1 VAQLQYYYSGKNS
14 LDSVKDN
21 NASNAGLVSGIT
33 RYTYDGNGNML
44 TAANTANTGQNKSF
58 TYNILNLPNVV
69 TVPNGTDT
77 YTYDAEG
84 NKLRRV
90 SVIGGVTKTTDYIGG
105 IEYDNSSTAIGFM
118 QTEEGK
124 AVPNGTTNYDY
135 NCYLGDNLGNT
146 RVTFGAKTAAAVV
159 YQQDDYYPF
168 GLEILRTSPIPNP
181 KNEYLY
187 NKKELQEDF
196 TDYDYGARFYD
207 PVIVRWGVVDTYA
220 EHPDQVDLSPYVY
233 VADNPINTEDPDG
246 NCPPCDVPDD
256 SPGVLSVAGNFLGGI
271 GQSVIG
277 TVTGAVHA
285 VLHPVETVTGLAS
298 LANPVTA
305 AVNGTLA
312 VMKIEGQWKN
322 GNADVKANMIGN
334 GVGDVAQLFIGTEEI
349 KATTEALKIT
359 QGADAANILA
369 KTDKVFVP
377 ADEGGNALKTVKT
390 KAGNTKID
398 AEGRGVAH
406 TQLREDASGNYAQ
419 RTTFDSKGRKRADTH
434 FTTHGEPKK
443 TNPHKHTY
451 YKNGKR
457 APQSGS

>member
-105 IEYDNSSTAIGFM
+105 IEYDNSTTAIGFI

-135 NCYLGDNLGNT
+135 NYYLGDNLGNT
-146 RVTFGAKTAAAVV
+146 RVTFGAKTAAAIV

-168 GLEILRTSPIPNP
+168 GLEILRTSPVPNP

-196 TDYDYGARFYD
+196 TEYDYGARFYD
-207 PVIVRWGVVDTYA
+207 PVIGRFTTIDRFA
-220 EHPDQVDLSPYVY
+220 EKYKAHSAYVY
-233 VADNPINTEDPDG
+233 TLDNPIKSIDINGDSVRTTGSTSATASMKNVIEAGIGNNGTVSQNSNGTWNLSQTDDQALNMTDQQADTYKALSSIISDPNTASFNLVDSKDAVSQSIAFGDNGTSSLSATPGTHTIDINDMKNLGTTGLETAQGMLGHELQEGYDIQVKG
-246 NCPPCDVPDD
+246 MTPDD
-256 SPGVLSVAGNFLGGI
+256 AHKDAIKTEGKINGTTRLQRGPELDPAQATIKMQVFDGTNI
-271 GQSVIG
+271 R
-277 TVTGAVHA
+277 TVTIK
-285 VLHPVETVTGLAS
+285 L
-298 LANPVTA
+298 
-305 AVNGTLA
+305 NGPSNWNFNTND
-312 VMKIEGQWKN
+312 VQ
-322 GNADVKANMIGN
+322 GNQK
-334 GVGDVAQLFIGTEEI
+334 
-349 KATTEALKIT
+349 
-359 QGADAANILA
+359 
-369 KTDKVFVP
+369 
-377 ADEGGNALKTVKT
+377 
-390 KAGNTKID
+390 
-398 AEGRGVAH
+398 
-406 TQLREDASGNYAQ
+406 
-419 RTTFDSKGRKRADTH
+419 
-434 FTTHGEPKK
+434 
-443 TNPHKHTY
+443 
-451 YKNGKR
+451 
-457 APQSGS
+457 